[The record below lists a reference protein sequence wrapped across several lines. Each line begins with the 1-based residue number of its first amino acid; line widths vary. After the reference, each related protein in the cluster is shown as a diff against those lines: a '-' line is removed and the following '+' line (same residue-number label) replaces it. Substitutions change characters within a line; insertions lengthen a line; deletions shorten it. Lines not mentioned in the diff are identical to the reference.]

1 MTRVAKSRQE
11 LGDVWYGMVWYGMVW
26 YGMVWYGMGMIRWYG
41 IGSSR
46 ML

>member
-26 YGMVWYGMGMIRWYG
+26 YGYDIK
-41 IGSSR
+41 
-46 ML
+46 